1 MRTVSAAKMLVSQP
15 DAACILVVEDEF
27 LIRFMISEII
37 RDAGYTVIEAANA
50 DEAMDV
56 IQSEVQVDLVF
67 SDVAMPGSID
77 GLGLLKAAKT
87 LRPSLPVLVT
97 SGHCDPAL
105 ALSGGATR
113 FVPKPYDMAAV
124 VELVAHALGSSE

>member
-1 MRTVSAAKMLVSQP
+1 MRTVSAAEMLVSQP
-15 DAACILVVEDEF
+15 NAACILVVEDEF
-27 LIRFMISEII
+27 LIRLMISETM

-50 DEAMDV
+50 DEAMDI
-56 IQSEVQVDLVF
+56 IQSEVQLDLVF

-87 LRPSLPVLVT
+87 LHPGLPVLVT

-105 ALSGGATR
+105 ALSGGAAQ
-113 FVPKPYDMAAV
+113 FIPKPYDLAAV
-124 VELVAHALGSSE
+124 VKLVAHTLGSSE